1 MDWPIP
7 YQRQRGRR
15 QQPEAARGYLGP
27 RDIILYQNESRVPVA
42 NQVFLGSWIVDI
54 CWEGHSQRSAP
65 QRRYR
70 AHLRRCSHCAPRKLS
85 GWDLG
90 GDDALPT

>member
-27 RDIILYQNESRVPVA
+27 RDIILYQNDSRVPVA
-42 NQVFLGSWIVDI
+42 NQVFLGSWTADI
-54 CWEGHSQRSAP
+54 CQEGRSQRSHGTTEIMLP
-65 QRRYR
+65 LCNQEIKW
-70 AHLRRCSHCAPRKLS
+70 LES
-85 GWDLG
+85 GR
-90 GDDALPT
+90 